1 MEAFHS
7 LLVTNKDGLQDKF
20 VSFWNRVT
28 DRFAGN
34 DYVVGYDPLNE
45 PFPGNPTKELSNLW
59 PGNFDK
65 KYLQPMYAKIFE
77 NAMKSDTTK
86 QLWFE
91 PVPIPDIL
99 PIFGGEV
106 SPVGFTAPPGA
117 SIGSPNHALNDHTYC
132 CQAKGNEC
140 TTGEPKIADADMCLA
155 FHHKRLDTRAADA

>member
-86 QLWFE
+86 
-91 PVPIPDIL
+91 
-99 PIFGGEV
+99 
-106 SPVGFTAPPGA
+106 
-117 SIGSPNHALNDHTYC
+117 
-132 CQAKGNEC
+132 
-140 TTGEPKIADADMCLA
+140 
-155 FHHKRLDTRAADA
+155 